1 MIFLILGGLACT
13 GDKKADDVLPN
24 VESTGQLETV
34 VKNTSSLSDDLPP
47 ERHSL
52 KTKSIVDA
60 ISAGQVAFSNFKG
73 CHIPESLQ
81 GDAPK
86 GQFLYAW
93 NETSTIGL
101 VLSIHQ
107 LSLENIP
114 IGKIKTLSVVERDA
128 FIMIEIGERVDAN
141 FCVPDIKQIP
151 ISTVLES
158 QTGTVHLKRTEAGV
172 EASIGKIL
180 FRDQY
185 TKQEI
190 AFEGL
195 TIPAQTLVSP

>member
-1 MIFLILGGLACT
+1 MLLLLGALSCS
-13 GDKKADDVLPN
+13 GDSEPDDALSN
-24 VESTGQLETV
+24 VESTEHVETV
-34 VKNTSSLSDDLPP
+34 VQRDLPLSGDELPP
-47 ERHSL
+47 ERNSL
-52 KTKSIVDA
+52 KTKSILDA

-81 GDAPK
+81 GDAAK

-101 VLSIHQ
+101 VLSFHQ

-114 IGKIKTLSVVERDA
+114 IGKTKTLSVVERDA

-190 AFEGL
+190 SFEGL
-195 TIPAQTLVSP
+195 TIPVQILASP